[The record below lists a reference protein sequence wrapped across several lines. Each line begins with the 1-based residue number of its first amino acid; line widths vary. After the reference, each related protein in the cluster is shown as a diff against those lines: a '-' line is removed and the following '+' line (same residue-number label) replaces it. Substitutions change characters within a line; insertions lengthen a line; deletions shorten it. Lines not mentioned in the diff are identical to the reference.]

1 MEPTNKKVSL
11 LRIVAATIYDSLLML
26 GVWFLIGSLALAIK
40 FVFTGEVSSLNPVTG
55 MSLVILSTWL
65 YFAMFWI
72 YGGKTLGMSSWK
84 LRIVSQDGNQITLIQ
99 TIIRFLSNIITI
111 SLAGIPLF
119 FRRINKNNRSLSD
132 LLSKTSIISD

>member
-11 LRIVAATIYDSLLML
+11 LRIVAATVYDSLLML
-26 GVWFLIGSLALAIK
+26 GVWFLVGSLALGVK
-40 FVFTGEVSSLNPVTG
+40 FVLTGEVSSLNPIAG

-84 LRIVSQDGNQITLIQ
+84 LRIVSQDGNQITIIQ
-99 TIIRFLSNIITI
+99 TIIRFLSNIFTI

-119 FRRINKNNRSLSD
+119 LRRINENNKSLSD

>member
-26 GVWFLIGSLALAIK
+26 GVWFLVGSLALGIK
-40 FVFTGEVSSLNPVTG
+40 FVFTGEVSSLNPAAG
-55 MSLVILSTWL
+55 MILVILSTWL

-84 LRIVSQDGNQITLIQ
+84 LRIISQNGNQITIIQ
-99 TIIRFLSNIITI
+99 TIVRFLSNIFTV
-111 SLAGIPLF
+111 LFAGIPFF
-119 FRRINKNNRSLSD
+119 FRQINKNDKSLSD

>member
-11 LRIVAATIYDSLLML
+11 LRIVAAAVYDSLLML
-26 GVWFLIGSLALAIK
+26 GVWFLVGSLALGIK
-40 FVFTGEVSSLNPVTG
+40 FVFTGEVSSLHPVTG
-55 MSLVILSTWL
+55 MSLVIFSTWL

-84 LRIVSQDGNQITLIQ
+84 LRIVSQDGNRITIIQ
-99 TIIRFLSNIITI
+99 TIIRFLSNIFTI

-119 FRRINKNNRSLSD
+119 LRIINKNNSSLSD
-132 LLSKTSIISD
+132 LLSKTSITSD

>member
-11 LRIVAATIYDSLLML
+11 LRIVAATVYDSLLML
-26 GVWFLIGSLALAIK
+26 GVWFLVGSLALGIK
-40 FVFTGEVSSLNPVTG
+40 FVFTGEVSSLNPVVG

-84 LRIVSQDGNQITLIQ
+84 LRIISHDGNQITLIQ

-119 FRRINKNNRSLSD
+119 LRIINKNNSSLSD
-132 LLSKTSIISD
+132 LLSKTSITSD

>member
-26 GVWFLIGSLALAIK
+26 GVWFLVGSLALGIK
-40 FVFTGEVSSLNPVTG
+40 FVFTGEVSSLNPAAG
-55 MSLVILSTWL
+55 MILVILSTWL

-84 LRIVSQDGNQITLIQ
+84 LRIISQNGKQITIIQ
-99 TIIRFLSNIITI
+99 TIVRFLSNIFTV
-111 SLAGIPLF
+111 LFAGIPFF
-119 FRRINKNNRSLSD
+119 FRQINKNDKSLSD

>member
-26 GVWFLIGSLALAIK
+26 GVWFLVGSLALGIK
-40 FVFTGEVSSLNPVTG
+40 FVFTGEVSSLNPAAG

-84 LRIVSQDGNQITLIQ
+84 LRIISQNGKQITIIQ
-99 TIIRFLSNIITI
+99 TIVRFLSNIFTV
-111 SLAGIPLF
+111 LFAGIPLF
-119 FRRINKNNRSLSD
+119 FKQINKNDKSISD

>member
-11 LRIVAATIYDSLLML
+11 LRIVAATVYDSLLML
-26 GVWFLIGSLALAIK
+26 GVWFLVGSLALGVK
-40 FVFTGEVSSLNPVTG
+40 FVFTGEVSSLHPVTG

-111 SLAGIPLF
+111 SLVGIPLF

-132 LLSKTSIISD
+132 LLSKTSITSD

>member
-1 MEPTNKKVSL
+1 MELTNKKVSL
-11 LRIVAATIYDSLLML
+11 LRIVAATVYDSLLML
-26 GVWFLIGSLALAIK
+26 GVWFLVGSLALGIK
-40 FVFTGEVSSLNPVTG
+40 FVFTGEVSSLHPVTG
-55 MSLVILSTWL
+55 MSIVILSTWL

-119 FRRINKNNRSLSD
+119 LRRINKNNRSLSD
-132 LLSKTSIISD
+132 LLSKTSITSD

>member
-11 LRIVAATIYDSLLML
+11 LRIVAAADYDSLLML
-26 GVWFLIGSLALAIK
+26 GVWFLVGSLALGIK
-40 FVFTGEVSSLNPVTG
+40 FVFTGEVSSLHPVTG
-55 MSLVILSTWL
+55 MSIVILSTWL
-65 YFAMFWI
+65 YFALFWI

-84 LRIVSQDGNQITLIQ
+84 LRIVSQDGDQITLLQ

>member
-26 GVWFLIGSLALAIK
+26 GVWFLVGSLALGIK
-40 FVFTGEVSSLNPVTG
+40 FFFTGEVSSLNPFVG

-65 YFAMFWI
+65 YFALFWI

-84 LRIVSQDGNQITLIQ
+84 LRIISQNGNQITLIQ
-99 TIIRFLSNIITI
+99 TIIRFLSNIFTI
-111 SLAGIPLF
+111 SFAGIPLF
-119 FRRINKNNRSLSD
+119 LRRLNNNISLSD

>member
-26 GVWFLIGSLALAIK
+26 GVWFLVGSLALGIK
-40 FVFTGEVSSLNPVTG
+40 FVFTGEVSSLNPAAG

-84 LRIVSQDGNQITLIQ
+84 LRIISQNGSQITIIQ
-99 TIIRFLSNIITI
+99 TIVRFLSNIFTV
-111 SLAGIPLF
+111 LFAGIPLF
-119 FRRINKNNRSLSD
+119 FRQIDKDNKSLSD

>member
-11 LRIVAATIYDSLLML
+11 LRIVAATTYDSLLLL
-26 GVWFLIGSLALAIK
+26 GVWFLVGSLALSIK
-40 FVFTGEVSSLNPVTG
+40 FLFTGEVSSLNPVAG

-65 YFAMFWI
+65 YFALFWI

-84 LRIVSQDGNQITLIQ
+84 LRIISQDGNQITVIQ
-99 TIIRFLSNIITI
+99 TIIRFLSNIFTI
-111 SLAGIPLF
+111 LFAGIPLF
-119 FRRINKNNRSLSD
+119 LRRLNNNRSLSD

>member
-1 MEPTNKKVSL
+1 
-11 LRIVAATIYDSLLML
+11 
-26 GVWFLIGSLALAIK
+26 
-40 FVFTGEVSSLNPVTG
+40 

-84 LRIVSQDGNQITLIQ
+84 LRIVSQDGNQITIIQ
-99 TIIRFLSNIITI
+99 TIIRFLSNIFTI

-119 FRRINKNNRSLSD
+119 LRIINKNNSSLSD
-132 LLSKTSIISD
+132 LLSKTSITSD

>member
-11 LRIVAATIYDSLLML
+11 LRIVAATVYDSLLML
-26 GVWFLIGSLALAIK
+26 GVWFLVGSLALGIK
-40 FVFTGEVSSLNPVTG
+40 FVFTGEVSSLHPVTG
-55 MSLVILSTWL
+55 MSIVILSTWL
-65 YFAMFWI
+65 YFALFWI

-84 LRIVSQDGNQITLIQ
+84 LRIVSQDGDQITLLQ

-119 FRRINKNNRSLSD
+119 FRRINKNNSSLSD
-132 LLSKTSIISD
+132 LLSKTSITSD

>member
-11 LRIVAATIYDSLLML
+11 LRIVAATTYDSLLLL
-26 GVWFLIGSLALAIK
+26 GVWFLVGSLALGIK
-40 FVFTGEVSSLNPVTG
+40 FLYTGEVSSLNPVAG

-65 YFAMFWI
+65 YFALFWI

-84 LRIVSQDGNQITLIQ
+84 LRIISQDGNQITIIQ
-99 TIIRFLSNIITI
+99 TIIRFLSNIFTI
-111 SLAGIPLF
+111 LFAGIPLF
-119 FRRINKNNRSLSD
+119 LRRLSNNRSLSD

>member
-26 GVWFLIGSLALAIK
+26 GVWFLAGSLALGVK

-65 YFAMFWI
+65 YFALFWI

-84 LRIVSQDGNQITLIQ
+84 LRIVSQDGNQITIIQ
-99 TIIRFLSNIITI
+99 TIIRFLSNIFTI

-119 FRRINKNNRSLSD
+119 LRRINKNNRSLSD

>member
-11 LRIVAATIYDSLLML
+11 LRIVAATVYDSLLML
-26 GVWFLIGSLALAIK
+26 GVWFLVGSLALGIK
-40 FVFTGEVSSLNPVTG
+40 FVFTGEISSLNPIAG

-65 YFAMFWI
+65 YFALFWI

-84 LRIVSQDGNQITLIQ
+84 LRIISQNGNQITVIQ
-99 TIIRFLSNIITI
+99 TIIRFLSNILTV
-111 SLAGIPLF
+111 LFAGIPLF
-119 FRRINKNNRSLSD
+119 FRQINKNNESLSD

>member
-11 LRIVAATIYDSLLML
+11 LRIVAATIYDSLLLL
-26 GVWFLIGSLALAIK
+26 GVWFLVGSLDLGVRY
-40 FVFTGEVSSLNPVTG
+40 VFTGEISPLGPIAG
-55 MSLVILSTWL
+55 ISLVILSTWL

-84 LRIVSQDGNQITLIQ
+84 LRIISQNGKQITIIQ
-99 TIIRFLSNIITI
+99 TIVRFLSNIFTV
-111 SLAGIPLF
+111 LFAGIPLF
-119 FRRINKNNRSLSD
+119 FRQINKNDKSLSD

>member
-11 LRIVAATIYDSLLML
+11 LRIVAATIYDSILML
-26 GVWFLIGSLALAIK
+26 GVWFLVGSLALGIK
-40 FVFTGEVSSLNPVTG
+40 FVLTGEVSSLNPITG

-65 YFAMFWI
+65 YFALFWI

-84 LRIVSQDGNQITLIQ
+84 LRIVSQDGDQITLIQ

>member
-26 GVWFLIGSLALAIK
+26 GVWFLVGSIALGVK
-40 FVFTGEVSSLNPVTG
+40 FVLTGEVSSLNPIAG

-84 LRIVSQDGNQITLIQ
+84 LRIVSQDGNQITIIQ
-99 TIIRFLSNIITI
+99 TIIRFLSNIFTI

-119 FRRINKNNRSLSD
+119 LRRISKNDRSLSD

>member
-11 LRIVAATIYDSLLML
+11 LRIVAATTYDSLLLL
-26 GVWFLIGSLALAIK
+26 GVWFLVGSLALGIK
-40 FVFTGEVSSLNPVTG
+40 FLYTGEVSSLNPVAG

-65 YFAMFWI
+65 YFALFWM

-84 LRIVSQDGNQITLIQ
+84 LRIISQDGNQITIIQ
-99 TIIRFLSNIITI
+99 TIIRFLSNIFTI
-111 SLAGIPLF
+111 LFAGIPLF
-119 FRRINKNNRSLSD
+119 LRRLNNNRSLSD

>member
-11 LRIVAATIYDSLLML
+11 LRIVAATVYDSLLML
-26 GVWFLIGSLALAIK
+26 GVWFLVGSLALGVK
-40 FVFTGEVSSLNPVTG
+40 FVLTGEVSSLNPITG

-65 YFAMFWI
+65 YFALFWI

-84 LRIVSQDGNQITLIQ
+84 LRIVSQDGNQITIIQ
-99 TIIRFLSNIITI
+99 TIIRFLSNIFTI

-119 FRRINKNNRSLSD
+119 LRRINKNNRSLSD

>member
-11 LRIVAATIYDSLLML
+11 LRIVAATVYDSLLML
-26 GVWFLIGSLALAIK
+26 GVWFLVGSLALGIK
-40 FVFTGEVSSLNPVTG
+40 FVFTGEVSSLHPVTG

-84 LRIVSQDGNQITLIQ
+84 LRIVSQDGNRITLIQ
-99 TIIRFLSNIITI
+99 TIIRFLTNIITI
-111 SLAGIPLF
+111 SFAGIPLF

-132 LLSKTSIISD
+132 LLSKTSITSD

>member
-11 LRIVAATIYDSLLML
+11 LRIVAATVYDSLLML
-26 GVWFLIGSLALAIK
+26 GVWFLVGSLALGVK
-40 FVFTGEVSSLNPVTG
+40 FVFTGEVSSLNPIAG

-84 LRIVSQDGNQITLIQ
+84 LRIISHDGNQITLIQ
-99 TIIRFLSNIITI
+99 TIIRFLSNIFTI
-111 SLAGIPLF
+111 SLAGIPF
-119 FRRINKNNRSLSD
+119 FIRQINKNNMSLSD

>member
-11 LRIVAATIYDSLLML
+11 LRIVAATVYDSLLML
-26 GVWFLIGSLALAIK
+26 GVWFLVGSLALGVK
-40 FVFTGEVSSLNPVTG
+40 FVFTGEVSSLNPVVG

-84 LRIVSQDGNQITLIQ
+84 LRIVSQDGNQITIIQ
-99 TIIRFLSNIITI
+99 TIIRFLSNIFTI

-119 FRRINKNNRSLSD
+119 LGRISKNNRSLCD

>member
-26 GVWFLIGSLALAIK
+26 GVWFLVGSLALGIK
-40 FVFTGEVSSLNPVTG
+40 FFFTGEVSSLNPIAG

-84 LRIVSQDGNQITLIQ
+84 LRIISQNGNQISIVQ
-99 TIIRFLSNIITI
+99 TVIRFLSNIFTI

-119 FRRINKNNRSLSD
+119 LRQINKDNRSLSD

>member
-1 MEPTNKKVSL
+1 MELTNKKVSL
-11 LRIVAATIYDSLLML
+11 LRIVAATVYDSLLML
-26 GVWFLIGSLALAIK
+26 GVWFLVGSLALGVK
-40 FVFTGEVSSLNPVTG
+40 FVLTGKVSSLNPITG

-65 YFAMFWI
+65 YFALFWI

-84 LRIVSQDGNQITLIQ
+84 LRIVSQDGNQITIIQ
-99 TIIRFLSNIITI
+99 TIIRFLSNIFTI

-119 FRRINKNNRSLSD
+119 LRRVNKNNRSLSD

>member
-1 MEPTNKKVSL
+1 MEPTKIKVSVF
-11 LRIVAATIYDSLLML
+11 RIVAATVYDSLLML
-26 GVWFLIGSLALAIK
+26 GVWFLVGSLALGVK
-40 FVFTGEVSSLNPVTG
+40 FVLTGEVSSLNPITG

-65 YFAMFWI
+65 YFALFWI

-84 LRIVSQDGNQITLIQ
+84 LRIVSQGGNQITIIQ
-99 TIIRFLSNIITI
+99 TIIRFLSNIFTI

-119 FRRINKNNRSLSD
+119 LRRISKNDRSLSD